1 MCAKSSYGITITDA
15 QISYPTE
22 EKWGDFANVE
32 KMKDHITKAELDL
45 EFIEKDEPV
54 DFSDDVD
61 GRMFTLVFKKVKA
74 PKRKSLEWLIQKADD
89 FKQAGNSG
97 LFGELGPGLKGENRR
112 RWEARMARIGEVW
125 WGMGIHEPGYS
136 RSFGELSL
144 MVAVAVMPSMQDA
157 RSDNSRL

>member
-1 MCAKSSYGITITDA
+1 MQSLAMALPSQHENRCANLKQT
-15 QISYPTE
+15 TE

-97 LFGELGPGLKGENRR
+97 P
-112 RWEARMARIGEVW
+112 VC
-125 WGMGIHEPGYS
+125 
-136 RSFGELSL
+136 
-144 MVAVAVMPSMQDA
+144 AVMPSKMLSELS
-157 RSDNSRL
+157 SDNRTHLKVTSYIK